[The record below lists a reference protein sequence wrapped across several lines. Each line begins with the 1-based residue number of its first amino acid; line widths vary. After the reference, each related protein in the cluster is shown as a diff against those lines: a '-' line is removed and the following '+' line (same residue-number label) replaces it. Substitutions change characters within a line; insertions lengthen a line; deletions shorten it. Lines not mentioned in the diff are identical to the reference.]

1 MEQLLYF
8 FGGWKS
14 IKFEEDTKIAFAQFG
29 YEAFINL
36 FITTIHKILPSVC
49 TEGAH

>member
-14 IKFEEDTKIAFAQFG
+14 IKFEEDTANAQ
-29 YEAFINL
+29 
-36 FITTIHKILPSVC
+36 KR
-49 TEGAH
+49 